1 MLAHC
6 LVKHL
11 REIVYYTKDL
21 NYICVYKSGVF
32 SFSTDL
38 SNYILTIRTST
49 KPSVEIE
56 KWGLWLKD
64 YDTDEIE
71 LRNSFIKRMK
81 CQKHSRS
88 SSNDGK
94 REKDHCGFCCRRR
107 AW

>member
-1 MLAHC
+1 MNIIEIISRNHFLKQIYPNGIMDIS
-6 LVKHL
+6 LV
-11 REIVYYTKDL
+11 
-21 NYICVYKSGVF
+21 

-38 SNYILTIRTST
+38 FNYILTIRTST

-64 YDTDEIE
+64 YDTVEIE
-71 LRNSFIKRMK
+71 LRNSFIKGMK